1 MTYTTVGN
9 TFVVYLDSVSSKD
22 LRVELELLCD
32 RKSGIT
38 EHLETSFG
46 GFLFSKNFN

>member
-1 MTYTTVGN
+1 MTYTAVGN

-22 LRVELELLCD
+22 LRVELFLCD

-38 EHLETSFG
+38 EHLETSLG